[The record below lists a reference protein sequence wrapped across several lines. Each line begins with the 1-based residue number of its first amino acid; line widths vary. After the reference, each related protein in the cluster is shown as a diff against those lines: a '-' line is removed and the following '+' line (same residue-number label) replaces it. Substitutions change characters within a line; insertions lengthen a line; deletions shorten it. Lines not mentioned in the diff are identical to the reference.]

1 MTTLAWPLRN
11 TRRRGLSYA
20 AWVAPQRVRDRVLVL
35 LGLLGAWH
43 LVSLFAAPWIPSPRA
58 TARRFVTFV
67 ATGDLWHHT
76 SYTLTE
82 AIFGFLLGGVPAVWL
97 PFVLRRQATLRRIL
111 DPFLAAFYG
120 IPKVALAPIF
130 ILWFGI
136 GLVSKFVLVA
146 SIVFFVVF
154 SHASAGLDRV
164 SQNLV
169 RTAQVFGAS
178 EQWIAREI
186 VWPSAVPYIFTGLRV
201 AVPQSLGGAVVGE
214 MISSTRGLG
223 YAIEGAAADFD
234 PAGFFVALL
243 ILVAIVAAVNS
254 VFDVAERRLFAW
266 RPSDL
271 TSRTLRSEV

>member
-11 TRRRGLSYA
+11 ARRRGLSYA

-43 LVSLFAAPWIPSPRA
+43 LVSLFAAPWIPSPLA

-82 AIFGFLLGGVPAVWL
+82 AIFGFLLGGLPAVWL

-136 GLVSKFVLVA
+136 GLFSKFVLVA

-178 EQWIAREI
+178 EHWIAREI
-186 VWPSAVPYIFTGLRV
+186 VWPSAAPYIFTGLRV

-234 PAGFFVALL
+234 PAGFFVAVL
-243 ILVAIVAAVNS
+243 ILVAIVATLNS